1 MVGITHTLQKN
12 NIMGILTGK
21 KGIIFGALNDKSIA
35 WKAAEAAAREGAEI
49 VLTNTAAAMRFGTTK
64 ELGEQLHA
72 PVIAADATSVSD
84 LEALVESAMAHFS
97 GQFDFVLHS
106 VGMSPNIRKSI
117 PYENINYDL
126 MGKTLDISA
135 LSWHKLLQVLYQK
148 DAIRKGGSVVALSYI
163 AADRVVSG
171 YSDMAD
177 AKALLQSIT
186 RNFGHIFGKERG
198 VRVNTIS
205 QSPTPTTAGKGIKD
219 MDNLMDFSNKMSPLG
234 NATADDCA
242 NYCVMMFSDFT
253 RKVTMQNL
261 FHDGGFSSM
270 GMSLRAMNQ
279 YAKDLAPYEDEN
291 GKIIYG

>member
-1 MVGITHTLQKN
+1 
-12 NIMGILTGK
+12 MGILTGK

-35 WKAAEAAAREGAEI
+35 WKAAEAAVREGAEI
-49 VLTNTAAAMRFGTTK
+49 VLTNTAVAMRFGTTK

-72 PVIAADATSVSD
+72 PVLAADATNVND
-84 LEALVESAMAHFS
+84 LEALVDSAIAHFG

-106 VGMSPNIRKSI
+106 VGMSPNIRKNI

-126 MGKTLDISA
+126 MGKTIDISA

-205 QSPTPTTAGKGIKD
+205 QSPTMTSAGSGISG
-219 MDNLMDFSNKMSPLG
+219 MDKMFDFANKLAPLG
-234 NATADDCA
+234 NASAEACAD
-242 NYCVMMFSDFT
+242 YIVMLFSDYT
-253 RKVTMQNL
+253 RSVTLQNL
-261 FHDGGFSSM
+261 YHDGGFSSM
-270 GMSLRAMNQ
+270 IVNAEVL
-279 YAKDLAPYEDEN
+279 
-291 GKIIYG
+291 

>member
-1 MVGITHTLQKN
+1 MYGRHVNRHSSMLGITHTLQKN

-64 ELGEQLHA
+64 ILGEQLQA

-126 MGKTLDISA
+126 MGKTIDISA

-205 QSPTPTTAGKGIKD
+205 QSPTMTSAGSGISG
-219 MDNLMDFSNKMSPLG
+219 MDKMFDFANKLAPLG
-234 NATADDCA
+234 NASAEACAD
-242 NYCVMMFSDFT
+242 YIVMLFSDYT
-253 RKVTMQNL
+253 RSVTLQNL
-261 FHDGGFSSM
+261 YHDGGFSSM
-270 GMSLRAMNQ
+270 IVNAEVL
-279 YAKDLAPYEDEN
+279 
-291 GKIIYG
+291 